1 VSLRIPCPQCGSRPF
16 TEFTFGGEVRPTS
29 SDDPEEDFR
38 RVYLPVN
45 APREQAERWF
55 HAYGCRRWLTLRR
68 DALTNR
74 IV

>member
-1 VSLRIPCPQCGSRPF
+1 
-16 TEFTFGGEVRPTS
+16 VRPPS
-29 SDDPEEDFR
+29 SDDREEDFR
-38 RVYLPVN
+38 RVYLRVN

-55 HAYGCRRWLTLRR
+55 HAYGCRRWVTIRR